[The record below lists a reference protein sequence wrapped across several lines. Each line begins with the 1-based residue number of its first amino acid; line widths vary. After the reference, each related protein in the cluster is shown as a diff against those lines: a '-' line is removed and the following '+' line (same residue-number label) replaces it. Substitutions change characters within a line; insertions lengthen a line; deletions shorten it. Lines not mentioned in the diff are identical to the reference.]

1 LDYESR
7 CGRAPQFIVGARND
21 PAKENGTM
29 DDFAKGGTREAPV
42 KLTERQKEILRL
54 AASGLL
60 AKQCAHAL
68 GITVRTVEAHRVQAI
83 LLLGA
88 RNITHAVAIAIRKG
102 IIPLVAGATLGLF
115 CLSGPLKGVMD
126 NYRGVERMPSLD
138 YRCISEPLHL
148 WDHDRRYCTHDI
160 HKP

>member
-1 LDYESR
+1 
-7 CGRAPQFIVGARND
+7 
-21 PAKENGTM
+21 M
-29 DDFAKGGTREAPV
+29 DDFAKGSMRETPV
-42 KLTERQKEILRL
+42 KLTERQKEILSL

-60 AKQCAHAL
+60 AKQCAHVL

-102 IIPLVAGATLGLF
+102 IIPLVAGAALGLF
-115 CLSGPLKGVMD
+115 CLSGPLKGVMG
-126 NYRGVERMPSLD
+126 NYEGARKT
-138 YRCISEPLHL
+138 YPLRDKCFDDAFHL
-148 WDHDRRYCTHDI
+148 YKHDRRYCTDDI